1 MDLKKKCINIPGFV
15 PGENEAEV
23 IKNVIDVME
32 EIQSPRERHI
42 LRYCKR
48 ARIRKKY
55 IDRLSRA
62 ALSVILL
69 RQIFDADNVSAREM
83 LHKFKRGDFV
93 SAECRTQ
100 NAE

>member
-1 MDLKKKCINIPGFV
+1 MDLKKKTLYIPGFV

-23 IKNVIDVME
+23 LHNVITVMCE
-32 EIQSPRERHI
+32 LLTAKEKHI

-55 IDRLSRA
+55 IDRLNREG
-62 ALSVILL
+62 LIVFLL
-69 RQIFDADNVSAREM
+69 RQIFDADNVSAREL